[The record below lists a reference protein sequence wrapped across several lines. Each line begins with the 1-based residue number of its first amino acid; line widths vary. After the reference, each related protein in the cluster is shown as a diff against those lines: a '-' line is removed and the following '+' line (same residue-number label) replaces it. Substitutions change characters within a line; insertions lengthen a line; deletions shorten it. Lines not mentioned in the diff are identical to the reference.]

1 MSVQILK
8 SDEARNNW
16 RDVLDTV
23 SAGDDVVIERY
34 TKAVAALI
42 RYEDYVALQDEL
54 EDLRA
59 SERAATAYAAWKDDP
74 TRARPY
80 TEIRAEL
87 LAEGKIDGDL

>member
-1 MSVQILK
+1 MSVQVIK
-8 SDEARNNW
+8 SDDARNNW

-42 RYEDYVALQDEL
+42 RYEDYIALQDEL
-54 EDLRA
+54 EELREA
-59 SERAATAYAAWKDDP
+59 ERVAAAYAAWKDDP

-80 TEIRAEL
+80 SEIRAEL
-87 LAEGKIDGDL
+87 LTEGKIDGNV